1 MIHFQG
7 RTVLDRT
14 LSISSMV
21 VQETPLRFA
30 RQIKIS
36 LSRSGSVPRITT
48 DANYLQTFFA
58 SEVTLRDGGGYVIP
72 GGMCHFGSDQVRF
85 PAPQVGMLVVVIS
98 LTDSIVRR
106 ANDILCKLRPFCF

>member
-48 DANYLQTFFA
+48 DANYLQTFLA
-58 SEVTLRDGGGYVIP
+58 SEVTSREGGGYVIP
-72 GGMCHFGSDQVRF
+72 GGYVSFLAVIRPGSL
-85 PAPQVGMLVVVIS
+85 PLKSGCWSLS